1 MRRLQR
7 YWSIALVGQE
17 GLADVRKLIGR
28 ASQTITPVLVS
39 VHAYE
44 NEGVNAIPVALARL
58 LGQRLE
64 LECESRVVQSNV
76 VSHTGAD
83 GFGRL
88 ARQAAFTGGIQPGH
102 DYVMVGSSAPGCVE
116 P

>member
-44 NEGVNAIPVALARL
+44 NEGVKAIPVALARL